1 MISGEVGGNASNE
14 RLREHVARIEGLLEQ
29 RAEINDDIKD
39 QKVLAKSEGYDPRMI
54 MQVIK
59 VRAMQK
65 EVYQE
70 QKSLLETYLAAFGIE
85 D

>member
-1 MISGEVGGNASNE
+1 MVSGEVGNNAANM
-14 RLREHVARIEGLLEQ
+14 RLRQHVERIEGLIEQ
-29 RAEINDDIKD
+29 RKEINDEIKD
-39 QKVLAKSEGYDPRMI
+39 EKLVAKSHGFDPKMI

-59 VRAMQK
+59 VRAMERQ
-65 EVYQE
+65 VYQE